1 MVVSGAIRFVNIDF
15 MNNQQFM
22 NKLTWFASERK
33 QPGVPPIFHDV
44 SSLNCN
50 SSTIYSVTRSIY
62 SVLSQLS
69 IRTRY

>member
-15 MNNQQFM
+15 MNNQF
-22 NKLTWFASERK
+22 NVVHKRAKTTGLR
-33 QPGVPPIFHDV
+33 VPPIFHDA

-50 SSTIYSVTRSIY
+50 SPTIYSKTRSIY